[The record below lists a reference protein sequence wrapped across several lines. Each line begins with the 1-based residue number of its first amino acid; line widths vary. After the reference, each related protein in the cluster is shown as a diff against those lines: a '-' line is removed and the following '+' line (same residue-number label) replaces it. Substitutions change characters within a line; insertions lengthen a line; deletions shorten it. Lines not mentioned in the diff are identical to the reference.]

1 MLLKN
6 IYDGQSWYFFVKF
19 TKQNEIWWNMSKMI
33 NKENIDKI
41 KCFTKADMEVYLL
54 IKNWNI
60 T

>member
-19 TKQNEIWWNMSKMI
+19 TKQNEIWNMSKMI
-33 NKENIDKI
+33 NKENIDII